1 MKVTVCPKCRIT
13 PDMDNTELV
22 CPKCGRRAV
31 GENLN
36 DTVSNWNNGVLA
48 DSGKEPKVV
57 IKDVEIIKEEAKA
70 EAKVEEPFM
79 NEPVEEV
86 PEEKPVKKAP
96 VRKSRTTKKKG

>member
-13 PDMDNTELV
+13 PDMDSTELV

-36 DTVSNWNNGVLA
+36 DTVSNWNEGRLS

-57 IKDVEIIKEEAKA
+57 IKDVEAIKEEAKA
-70 EAKVEEPFM
+70 EPFM

-86 PEEKPVKKAP
+86 TEEKPVKKAP
-96 VRKSRTTKKKG
+96 VRKPRTTKKKG